1 MKKTLVSLAAVAALT
16 TGAMAADKG
25 IDIVTT
31 GQAVVY
37 YETHADDGDGMGVQ
51 KRDTSLFDKDS
62 SAANV
67 GIQLNLSADLK
78 NNFTFGSQL
87 TYLGT
92 AGLEHNLVS
101 GTRQH
106 SNAWGTGVSHT
117 DLNDEIALTKIFIA
131 KKIAN
136 TTIKVGRQEL
146 PKSLSPFAFSE
157 GWNVFKNTFEAILV
171 VNTDIPD
178 TTLVG
183 AYVSASNG
191 SIGDITTFN
200 NLGNLGIAGSGGA
213 YLATVQNKSV
223 PMTTITA
230 SYYDVAKVIG
240 AGGVAGADGVNVIWG
255 DVAVAGKDLPMGLK
269 LGVQG
274 GTITTDTNGWDDTT
288 AYGVKVG
295 LKPINA
301 LALCVAYTSVDGDD
315 NKANVT
321 MSNVGTGVKTPLYT
335 QMILNQNAIKLD
347 SDTYMVKGVYNT
359 GAYGKIIAQYA
370 GSTVG
375 KSSMMGA
382 DKDYSEFDLIY
393 KVKAAGVN
401 YLVAYMNRNIDKGGN
416 MGLVTANTEQDDR
429 IRIVA
434 RYKF

>member
-1 MKKTLVSLAAVAALT
+1 MKKTLVSLAAASLIVT
-16 TGAMAADKG
+16 SAMAADKG

-31 GQAVVY
+31 GQAAVY
-37 YETHADDGDGMGVQ
+37 YETHQDDGNT
-51 KRDTSLFDKDS
+51 DTTLFDKDN

-67 GIQLNLSADLK
+67 GIQLNLDADLK

-92 AGLEHNLVS
+92 AGIEHNLV
-101 GTRQH
+101 GGVRQTA
-106 SNAWGTGVSHT
+106 SNVNGVTHN
-117 DLNDEIALTKIFIA
+117 DLTDEIALTKIFIA
-131 KKIAN
+131 KKIGN
-136 TTIKVGRQEL
+136 TTVKVGRQEL

-171 VNTDIPD
+171 VNSDIPD

-183 AYVSASNG
+183 AYVSAANS
-191 SIGDITTFN
+191 SIGNISTFN
-200 NLGNLGIAGSGGA
+200 DIGNTGATGSGGA

-223 PMTTITA
+223 PMATITV
-230 SYYDVAKVIG
+230 SYYDVAKAIG
-240 AGGVAGADGVNVIWG
+240 SDGVSVMWG

-274 GTITTDTNGWDDTT
+274 GTIQTDTNGWSDTT

-295 LKPINA
+295 LKPIDA
-301 LALCVAYTSVDGDD
+301 LALCVAYTSVDGDN

-347 SDTYMVKGVYNT
+347 SDTYMLKAVYNT
-359 GAYGKIIAQYA
+359 GDYGKIIAQYA
-370 GSTVG
+370 GSTAG
-375 KSSMMGA
+375 KSNVMGA
-382 DKDYSEFDLIY
+382 DKDYAEFDLVY

-416 MGLVTANTEQDDR
+416 MGLTTAAAETDDR
-429 IRIVA
+429 VRVVA